1 MELHVGNLD
10 HKMTVNELRDIFSPY
25 GKIVSARIFT
35 DYYTRQ
41 GKNFGFVVR
50 ISTRSEGYKAIIE
63 LHGKTINNRPLM
75 VKEVLL

>member
-41 GKNFGFVVR
+41 RRDFGFVR
-50 ISTRSEGYKAIIE
+50 MSTRSEGYKAIIE
-63 LHGKTINNRPLM
+63 LHGKAINNRPLI